1 MANIDKSA
9 FLLPNI
15 NNISSTT
22 PKNITPNQS
31 ATPSVNF
38 SDVLM
43 GALKDVNSAQI
54 NADDAVQSLAAGEAN
69 IQDTMIA
76 LQKADVSM
84 KLMLEVRNKV
94 LEAYQ
99 EVMRTQI

>member
-15 NNISSTT
+15 NNIGSAATNTAAKQTSTT
-22 PKNITPNQS
+22 PT
-31 ATPSVNF
+31 VNF

-43 GALKDVNSAQI
+43 GALQDVNSAQLT
-54 NADDAVQSLAAGEAN
+54 ADSAVQSLAAGEAN